1 MNLLQQFIM
10 VECGVS
16 RGDVPA
22 HPGEITDRDGVRPC
36 VRPVKMRVDLGRR
49 NYMNFV
55 IIIVIIISVI
65 SSTIDVQLKW
75 E

>member
-16 RGDVPA
+16 RGDIPA

-36 VRPVKMRVDLGRR
+36 VRPVQVRVDLGRR
-49 NYMNFV
+49 NHTGCFFTD
-55 IIIVIIISVI
+55 SP
-65 SSTIDVQLKW
+65 
-75 E
+75 